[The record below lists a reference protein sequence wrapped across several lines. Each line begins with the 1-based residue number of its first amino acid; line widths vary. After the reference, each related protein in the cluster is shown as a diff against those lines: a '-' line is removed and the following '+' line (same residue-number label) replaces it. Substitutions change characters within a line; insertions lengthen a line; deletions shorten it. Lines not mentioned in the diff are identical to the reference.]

1 MYTLNDITAVMY
13 QQTIGIEML
22 KQCSLTKKLECV
34 LQAKHKDVQR
44 YKPHLSGSCLLPLYF
59 LINVNLKLNA
69 EPLLED
75 KLFSRTCFCSIKII

>member
-34 LQAKHKDVQR
+34 LQAKHKDVQW
-44 YKPHLSGSCLLPLYF
+44 YKPHPSGSSLLPLYF

-75 KLFSRTCFCSIKII
+75 KLFSRTYL

>member
-34 LQAKHKDVQR
+34 LQAKHKDVQ
-44 YKPHLSGSCLLPLYF
+44 
-59 LINVNLKLNA
+59 
-69 EPLLED
+69 
-75 KLFSRTCFCSIKII
+75 